1 MRLAVTQTVAVVD
14 DDPDVIE
21 FLEMFLSMQ
30 GVDVVA
36 FDHAGDVIE
45 AIRDIKPDVVLLD
58 LQTPDDR
65 QAGLR
70 ILAQIRADD
79 VLARVP
85 VILMSA
91 DHAALVR
98 HATRLHELDALPL
111 MEPFDP
117 DHLYQMMEQLAA

>member
-1 MRLAVTQTVAVVD
+1 MQTVAVVD

-21 FLEMFLSMQ
+21 FVEMFLSMQ
-30 GVDVVA
+30 GVHVVA

-98 HATRLHELDALPL
+98 HATRLQALDALPL

-117 DHLYQMMEQLAA
+117 YQLYQMMEQLAA

>member
-1 MRLAVTQTVAVVD
+1 MQTVAVVD

-30 GVDVVA
+30 GLRVVA

-45 AIRDIKPDVVLLD
+45 VIRDIKPDVVLLD

-70 ILAQIRADD
+70 ILAQIRTDE

-98 HATRLHELDALPL
+98 HATRLRALDALPL

-117 DHLYQMMEQLAA
+117 YQLYQMIEQLAA